1 LTGNKKFYKSEEWT
15 ILEDTMVGDPDER
28 VYVDKDNNPI
38 TGILENYH
46 YFKEG
51 DPRNN
56 VFVEK
61 GKRS

>member
-1 LTGNKKFYKSEEWT
+1 
-15 ILEDTMVGDPDER
+15 MVGDPDER